1 MQFEYPFNERVR
13 GWMRL
18 EYLLDRLMFF
28 SAPGDPRMHQVAV
41 STLFDVLDVT
51 ERTDVKGGVLQD
63 LERQRVTLAALQ
75 DHPGVDAK
83 ALKLVINEID
93 QTQASMSSQGRTG
106 QALRENDWLTSLRGR
121 MALPGGGTQVDMPSF
136 HAWQCRDDASRC
148 HDLQQWIAPLMPLH
162 QGIGLVMRLLRS
174 AGESENVMAVNG
186 AYQKMLGGKS
196 YQLLRVWLDLERGV
210 FPEMSANKYMV
221 WVRFSEQEGEIK
233 PQPANKDVPFRF
245 VLCSL

>member
-28 SAPGDPRMHQVAV
+28 SAPGDPRIHQVAV

-63 LERQRVTLAALQ
+63 LERQRVTLTALQ

-83 ALKLVINEID
+83 ALKLVIDEID

-106 QALRENDWLTSLRGR
+106 QALRENDWLASLRGR

-136 HAWQCRDDASRC
+136 HAWQCRDDVSRC
-148 HDLQQWIAPLMPLH
+148 QDLQQWIAPLMPLH

-174 AGESENVMAVNG
+174 AGETEEVVAVNG

-221 WVRFSEQEGEIK
+221 WVRFSEQDGEVK
-233 PQPANKDVPFRF
+233 PQPANKDVPFRYS
-245 VLCSL
+245 LCSL